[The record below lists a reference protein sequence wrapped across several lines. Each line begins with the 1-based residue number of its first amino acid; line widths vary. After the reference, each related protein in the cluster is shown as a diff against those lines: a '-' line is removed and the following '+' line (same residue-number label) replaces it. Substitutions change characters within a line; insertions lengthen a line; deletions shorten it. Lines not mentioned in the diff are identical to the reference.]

1 MTMAK
6 RPDMTLHRRAQLMQQ
21 KFAHLGL
28 HYAVA
33 DLEERIESA
42 LKASFGACPLCGLHL
57 SYKDMGLDHALPLSR
72 GGTSSWANV
81 AFVHQAC
88 NRAKGDLTTEEY
100 MRLLSFLHELGP
112 VAEKSV
118 LSRLKASGYAY
129 YRR

>member
-1 MTMAK
+1 MNIT
-6 RPDMTLHRRAQLMQQ
+6 
-21 KFAHLGL
+21 
-28 HYAVA
+28 
-33 DLEERIESA
+33 EEQMD
-42 LKASFGACPLCGLHL
+42 
-57 SYKDMGLDHALPLSR
+57 SYIGMY
-72 GGTSSWANV
+72 
-81 AFVHQAC
+81 